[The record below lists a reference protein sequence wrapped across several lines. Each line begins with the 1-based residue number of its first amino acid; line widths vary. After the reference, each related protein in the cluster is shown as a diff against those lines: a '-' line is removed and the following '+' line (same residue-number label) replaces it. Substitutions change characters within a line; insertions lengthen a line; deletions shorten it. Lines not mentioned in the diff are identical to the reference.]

1 MKQKII
7 KTNAN
12 TFKTTENT
20 KISEDSGNYRLSG
33 EYIKSRKERS
43 GEVLIPAGAIDHIET
58 LNTPDND

>member
-7 KTNAN
+7 KTNSN

-20 KISEDSGNYRLSG
+20 KLSENEGNYTLTG
-33 EYIKSRKERS
+33 EYFKSGKERS
-43 GEVLIPAGAIDHIET
+43 GEVFIPANAIDHIET